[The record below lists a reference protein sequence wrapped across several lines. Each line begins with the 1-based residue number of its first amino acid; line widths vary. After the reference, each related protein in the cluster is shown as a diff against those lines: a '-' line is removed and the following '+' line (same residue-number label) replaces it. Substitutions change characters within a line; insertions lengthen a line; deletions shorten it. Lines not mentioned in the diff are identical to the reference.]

1 MFHKFKVPLIISFL
15 GLITLFLG
23 YKAISYS
30 TYSVVPEISTKG
42 LTSGDYYSGVVQSKI
57 VSNNGYKIDHIDV
70 YLDGKMLDLDGT
82 KKINKKSLN
91 FPLTIDTTTLL
102 DGKHNLTVDI
112 VDASKH
118 QNKNQMNLDFYVD
131 NTDLNATF
139 IDQSYKVLQGRTIHA
154 KIKANK
160 KLADA
165 KIQFLEKNYEF
176 YPESEYSTVYESFIP
191 VDCDLNAGEYQLN
204 AKVKDFVGHDMNL
217 SGRVDIQEYNFPK
230 QKGFVVEKCK
240 LEEEK
245 EVSMSNRILEDAIE
259 KWLTDSPNKKLWT
272 GRFEVPVD
280 IKKITTPFGEIRT
293 TSEKGHY
300 MHKAVDILNNPRS
313 VIWASQEGKVV
324 IKDRFLLTGN
334 TIVLDHGIGVF
345 TIYCHLEDFADIEV
359 GDLVKKGN
367 KIGRMGMTG
376 YANGYHLHWELRVN
390 NVAVD
395 PFQWTQKN
403 F

>member
-1 MFHKFKVPLIISFL
+1 MFHKFKVPLIVGSIFLVISF
-15 GLITLFLG
+15 IG
-23 YKAISYS
+23 YKTISYS
-30 TYSVVPEISTKG
+30 TYSNIPDISVNG
-42 LTSGDYYSGVVQSKI
+42 LKSDGYYTGLVQAKLI
-57 VSNNGYKIDHIDV
+57 SNNGYKVDNV
-70 YLDGKMLDLDGT
+70 NVLLDGKIFEVENS
-82 KKINKKSLN
+82 KNICKKSVSLPLN
-91 FPLTIDTTTLL
+91 LDTKNLL
-102 DGKHNLTVDI
+102 DGKHNLTIDI

-118 QNKNQMNLDFYVD
+118 KNKNQLILDFYVD
-131 NTDLNATF
+131 NTDLNAGF
-139 IDQSYKVLQGRTIHA
+139 IDSSYKVLQGRTIHA

-165 KIQFLEKNYEF
+165 KVQFLEKSYDF
-176 YPESEYSTVYESFIP
+176 YSESDYSTVYECFIP
-191 VDCDLNAGEYQLN
+191 VDCDLNSGEYQID
-204 AKVKDFVGHDMNL
+204 AKIKDFVGHDMNL
-217 SGRVDIQEYNFPK
+217 VSRVEIQEYNFPK
-230 QKGFVVEKCK
+230 QKGIFVEKGK

-259 KWLTDSPNKKLWT
+259 KWVADSPKKKLWN
-272 GRFEVPVD
+272 GRFDIPVEV
-280 IKKITTPFGEIRT
+280 KKITTPFGEIRT

-313 VIWASQEGKVV
+313 VIWASQDGKVV

-334 TIVLDHGIGVF
+334 TVVLDHGIGVF

-367 KIGRMGMTG
+367 KVGRMGMTG

>member
-1 MFHKFKVPLIISFL
+1 MFHKFKVTLIISFL

-70 YLDGKMLDLDGT
+70 YLDGKLLDLDGT

-230 QKGFVVEKCK
+230 QKGFVVEKGK

-259 KWLTDSPNKKLWT
+259 KWLADSPNKKLWT